1 MLTVP
6 LTVLRERY
14 LRDDVGCGIRG
25 CGICRGFVGM
35 NGELA
40 MLPSEGDK
48 THPSF
53 PDGHVLLPDTNIF
66 LSQVR
71 VVASPCCI

>member
-1 MLTVP
+1 
-6 LTVLRERY
+6 
-14 LRDDVGCGIRG
+14 
-25 CGICRGFVGM
+25 M

-40 MLPSEGDK
+40 MLPSEGDR

-53 PDGHVLLPDTNIF
+53 PEGHFLLPDTNIF

-71 VVASPCCI
+71 VVSVPLRNDEF